1 MTKNRS
7 VAADRNGADSSTGP
21 WMPHVDRLADSSP
34 VDTGARREILFPTE
48 RTSIPRRKIDQA
60 VDAVLARKK

>member
-1 MTKNRS
+1 
-7 VAADRNGADSSTGP
+7 
-21 WMPHVDRLADSSP
+21 MPHVDRLADSSP